1 MFGDIQELLVIF
13 IIALLVVGPKKLPEV
28 AKAAGKFVGELK
40 RALTEVRFELDQ
52 EINAKS
58 RMEQSR
64 EEASEAGR
72 EMETKEKAQAVP
84 EYESA
89 RDSNET
95 GGHEMDLPETNMP
108 GTGGHETDGS
118 GKKAEDAG
126 HAAGSPEQKA

>member
-28 AKAAGKFVGELK
+28 AKAAGKFIGELK

-52 EINAKS
+52 EISAKS

-64 EEASEAGR
+64 EEASEAAR
-72 EMETKEKAQAVP
+72 EMETKDKAQAGP

-89 RDSNET
+89 AGGPET
-95 GGHEMDLPETNMP
+95 GGSDEKTE
-108 GTGGHETDGS
+108 G
-118 GKKAEDAG
+118 AG
-126 HAAGSPEQKA
+126 HTAGSPEHKA